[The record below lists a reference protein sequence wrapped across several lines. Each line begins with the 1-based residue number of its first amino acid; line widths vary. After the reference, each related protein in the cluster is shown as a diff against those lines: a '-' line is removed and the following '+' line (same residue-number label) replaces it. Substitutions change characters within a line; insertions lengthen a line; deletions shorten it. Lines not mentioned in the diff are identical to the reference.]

1 MIEYFRRQD
10 EGELIMDMLSDNRK
24 DIKQNVIK
32 EILEEAMG
40 REVT

>member
-1 MIEYFRRQD
+1 ME
-10 EGELIMDMLSDNRK
+10 MLSDNRK
-24 DIKQNVIK
+24 DIKQKVIK